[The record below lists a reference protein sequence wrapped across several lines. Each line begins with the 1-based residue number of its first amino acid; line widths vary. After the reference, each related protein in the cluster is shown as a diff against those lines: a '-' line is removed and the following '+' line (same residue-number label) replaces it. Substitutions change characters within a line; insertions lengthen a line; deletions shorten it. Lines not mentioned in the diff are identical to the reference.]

1 MLNEK
6 AIEARRAYKRKW
18 AKEHPEKVKAAQ
30 ERYWQKKRNRRNRK
44 PQPANKRRRSVIHGI

>member
-30 ERYWQKKRNRRNRK
+30 ERYWQKKAE
-44 PQPANKRRRSVIHGI
+44 QAEQETATGE